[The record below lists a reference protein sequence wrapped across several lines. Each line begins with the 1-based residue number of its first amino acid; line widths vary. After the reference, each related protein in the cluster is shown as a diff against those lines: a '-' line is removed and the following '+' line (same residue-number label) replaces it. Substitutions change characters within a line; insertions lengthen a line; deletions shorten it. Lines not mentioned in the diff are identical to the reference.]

1 MRVRLSTGETIAF
14 FLPPS
19 VSLAILMHPIFQEGY
34 EWGYTETDPEEEAYT
49 VPKLLNEIFAMLDEL
64 RFIEEPDFGPWTVGF
79 VLGELARLAEQDR
92 LLALTGLAHY
102 CFVLSFLPTG
112 NWGYP
117 FLHLMWARDF
127 HTTAMKAYR
136 ARVRVYRG
144 QGKSCIEAQRLA
156 LVENEL

>member
-1 MRVRLSTGETIAF
+1 
-14 FLPPS
+14 
-19 VSLAILMHPIFQEGY
+19 MHPIFQEGY